1 MNAGPVRQS
10 RRSGGAPRLGQ
21 RGSLQRLASAQG
33 GGLFVALVIMSLYFS
48 TATDSFF
55 TRSNILVVLEQV
67 SVLGMVAVPGAM
79 LLVSGNLDLSVGSVA
94 GLSAAVFGEFDKIF
108 GWPMWLSVI
117 GALAVGAAWGAGNG
131 FLISYLGF
139 SPVIVTLGGFAGA
152 AGLAQTI
159 TSDNTRSGFGSA
171 FDFLGDG
178 TLAGI
183 PVPVIIF
190 FAVFLVGVYVWYETA
205 TGRHLIA
212 IGANKDA
219 ATALGVASK
228 RLPFV
233 IYVLSG
239 TAAAL
244 GGLIITAQL
253 DGASVQ
259 IGVGLELQVLTA
271 ILLGGVAF
279 NGGRGSLWGT
289 LAGIL
294 FIGVLDDG
302 LILINVGPYV
312 ADLAVGGA
320 LVVAAA
326 LDVLYQRL
334 ERIPVPESA
343 EAEALE
349 TDRPAGPVPGGAG
362 ADGAGVAAGAG
373 ADGAGA
379 GGTATPVAAADPGG
393 VAGEGQGG
401 SGGVDSAAGPVGP
414 ALRATGAGGPSVP
427 PVGGPPGGGP
437 PEGGRTDRAGRNG
450 QPVPALEVSD
460 ITKRFGPVV
469 ALRGVS
475 LSLDG
480 GEVLGLV
487 GDNGAGKSTLISI
500 ISGVARPDS
509 GEIRVD
515 GKPWAET
522 GARTVREAGIETV
535 FQNLALVPTLSIA
548 ENMYLGRELYGP
560 GQLASAA
567 RRIDKR
573 RMRREV
579 EAAFSRLGLR
589 MPPVTAKAGA
599 LSGGQR
605 QAVAVARA
613 VLWGS
618 RVVIMDEP
626 AAALGVQQTEAV
638 LALIDRLKAEGVATL
653 LVSHNMEHVLR
664 VADRVAV
671 FRLGRKIAD
680 IDRRQRAVT
689 GMELVGLITG
699 ATSAS
704 S

>member
-1 MNAGPVRQS
+1 MNARPLGHS
-10 RRSGGAPRLGQ
+10 WLGGGGPRL
-21 RGSLQRLASAQG
+21 RNSRSSLQRLASAQG
-33 GGLFVALVIMSLYFS
+33 GGLFVALVLLSLYFS
-48 TATDSFF
+48 VATGSFF
-55 TRSNILVVLEQV
+55 TRSNILVVLEQI
-67 SVLGMVAVPGAM
+67 SVLGIVAVPGAM
-79 LLVSGNLDLSVGSVA
+79 LLVSGNLDLSVGSVG
-94 GLSAAVFGEFDKIF
+94 GLAAACFGEFDKIF
-108 GWPMWLSVI
+108 GWPVWLAAL
-117 GALAVGAAWGAGNG
+117 GALAVGAAWGTMNG
-131 FLISYLGF
+131 ILISYLGF

-159 TSDNTRSGFGSA
+159 TSDSTRSGFGSA

-178 TLAGI
+178 TLVGI
-183 PVPVIIF
+183 PVIVLIF
-190 FAVFLVGVYVWYETA
+190 FAVFLIGVFVWYETS

-212 IGANKDA
+212 IGANKGA

-228 RLPFV
+228 RLPCV
-233 IYVLSG
+233 IYILSG

-244 GGLIITAQL
+244 GGLIVTAQL

-289 LAGIL
+289 LAGICSSASSTTASSSSTS
-294 FIGVLDDG
+294 GRTSRTSRSVLRWWSPPPSTCCTSG
-302 LILINVGPYV
+302 WSGCRCRRPLRPRRWRPTSPPRPPRARPPAWSRIAP
-312 ADLAVGGA
+312 
-320 LVVAAA
+320 AAA
-326 LDVLYQRL
+326 GPGVNGS
-334 ERIPVPESA
+334 SA
-343 EAEALE
+343 EAGRG
-349 TDRPAGPVPGGAG
+349 RPAP
-362 ADGAGVAAGAG
+362 AAGNG
-373 ADGAGA
+373 R
-379 GGTATPVAAADPGG
+379 
-393 VAGEGQGG
+393 
-401 SGGVDSAAGPVGP
+401 P
-414 ALRATGAGGPSVP
+414 A
-427 PVGGPPGGGP
+427 
-437 PEGGRTDRAGRNG
+437 
-450 QPVPALEVSD
+450 PALEVSD

-475 LSLDG
+475 LALDR

-500 ISGVARPDS
+500 ISGVTRPDS
-509 GEIRVD
+509 GEIRLD
-515 GKPWAET
+515 GKPWAE
-522 GARTVREAGIETV
+522 GGVRTIREAGIETV

-548 ENMYLGRELYGP
+548 ENMYLGRELHGP
-560 GQLASAA
+560 GRLASAV

-579 EAAFSRLGLR
+579 EGAFTRLGLR

-638 LALIDRLKAEGVATL
+638 LSLIGRLKAEGVATL

-680 IDRRQRAVT
+680 LDQREQPVT
-689 GMELVGLITG
+689 GMHLVGLITG
-699 ATSAS
+699 ATSGS

>member
-1 MNAGPVRQS
+1 MNGRPLGHS
-10 RRSGGAPRLGQ
+10 WLGGGAPRL
-21 RGSLQRLASAQG
+21 RNSRNSLQRLASAQG
-33 GGLFVALVIMSLYFS
+33 GGLFVALVLLSLYFS
-48 TATDSFF
+48 VATGSFF
-55 TRSNILVVLEQV
+55 TRSNILVVLEQI
-67 SVLGMVAVPGAM
+67 SVLGIVAVPGAM
-79 LLVSGNLDLSVGSVA
+79 LLVSGNLDLSVGSVG
-94 GLSAAVFGEFDKIF
+94 GLAAACFGEFDKIF
-108 GWPMWLSVI
+108 GWPVWLAAL
-117 GALAVGAAWGAGNG
+117 GALAVGAAWGTMNG
-131 FLISYLGF
+131 ILISYLGF

-159 TSDNTRSGFGSA
+159 TSDSTRSGFGSA

-178 TLAGI
+178 TLVGI
-183 PVPVIIF
+183 PVIVLIF
-190 FAVFLVGVYVWYETA
+190 FAVFLIGVYVWYETS

-212 IGANKDA
+212 IGANKGA

-228 RLPFV
+228 RLPCV
-233 IYVLSG
+233 IYILSG

-244 GGLIITAQL
+244 GGLIVTAQL

-312 ADLAVGGA
+312 ADLAVGAA

-334 ERIPVPESA
+334 ERVPVAETA

-349 TDRPAGPVPGGAG
+349 TDKTAAPAEGPPAGPVP
-362 ADGAGVAAGAG
+362 DGLA
-373 ADGAGA
+373 
-379 GGTATPVAAADPGG
+379 
-393 VAGEGQGG
+393 
-401 SGGVDSAAGPVGP
+401 AAGPGVNGSSAEAGLDGP
-414 ALRATGAGGPSVP
+414 VPAAGHGRRA
-427 PVGGPPGGGP
+427 
-437 PEGGRTDRAGRNG
+437 
-450 QPVPALEVSD
+450 PALEVSD
-460 ITKRFGPVV
+460 ITKRYGPVV

-475 LSLDG
+475 LALDR

-500 ISGVARPDS
+500 ISGVTRPDS
-509 GEIRVD
+509 GEIRLD
-515 GKPWAET
+515 GKPWSE
-522 GARTVREAGIETV
+522 GGVRTIREAGIETV

-548 ENMYLGRELYGP
+548 ENMFLGRELHGP
-560 GQLASAA
+560 GRLAAAA

-579 EAAFSRLGLR
+579 EGAFTRLGLR
-589 MPPVTAKAGA
+589 MPPVTSKAGA

-638 LALIDRLKAEGVATL
+638 LALIGRLKAEGVATL

-680 IDRRQRAVT
+680 LDQREQPVT
-689 GMELVGLITG
+689 GMHLVGLITG
-699 ATSAS
+699 ATSAGS
-704 S
+704 

>member
-1 MNAGPVRQS
+1 MNARPQGQS
-10 RRSGGAPRLGQ
+10 WLGGGVPRL
-21 RGSLQRLASAQG
+21 RNSRSSLHRLASAQG
-33 GGLFVALVIMSLYFS
+33 GGLFVALVLLSLYFS
-48 TATDSFF
+48 VSTGSFF
-55 TRSNILVVLEQV
+55 TRSNILVVLEQI
-67 SVLGMVAVPGAM
+67 SVLGIVAVPGAM

-94 GLSAAVFGEFDKIF
+94 GLSAATFGEFDKIF
-108 GWPMWLSVI
+108 GWPVWLAAL
-117 GALAVGAAWGAGNG
+117 GALAVGAAWGTMNG
-131 FLISYLGF
+131 ILISYLGF

-159 TSDNTRSGFGSA
+159 TSDSTRSAFGTG
-171 FDFLGDG
+171 FDFLGNG

-183 PVPVIIF
+183 PVMVLIF
-190 FAVFLVGVYVWYETA
+190 FAVFLIGVFVWYETS

-212 IGANKDA
+212 IGANKGA
-219 ATALGVASK
+219 ATALGVASR
-228 RLPFV
+228 RLPCV
-233 IYVLSG
+233 IYILSG

-312 ADLAVGGA
+312 ADLAVGAA

-334 ERIPVPESA
+334 ERVPVPETA

-349 TDRPAGPVPGGAG
+349 TDKPDA
-362 ADGAGVAAGAG
+362 
-373 ADGAGA
+373 
-379 GGTATPVAAADPGG
+379 
-393 VAGEGQGG
+393 
-401 SGGVDSAAGPVGP
+401 SAAGPVAGPILKEPAAAGP
-414 ALRATGAGGPSVP
+414 AADGSSAGGPAVDGSP
-427 PVGGPPGGGP
+427 AGAGPHPAAGN
-437 PEGGRTDRAGRNG
+437 GRPA
-450 QPVPALEVSD
+450 PALEVSD

-475 LSLDG
+475 LALDR

-509 GEIRVD
+509 GEIRLD
-515 GKPWAET
+515 GKPWAE
-522 GARTVREAGIETV
+522 GGVRTIREAGVETV

-548 ENMYLGRELYGP
+548 ENMYLGRELHGP
-560 GQLASAA
+560 GRLASAVH
-567 RRIDKR
+567 RIDKR

-579 EAAFSRLGLR
+579 EGAFARLGLR
-589 MPPVTAKAGA
+589 MPPVTSKAGA

-638 LALIDRLKAEGVATL
+638 LALIGRLKAEGVATL

-680 IDRRQRAVT
+680 LDQRAQPVT
-689 GMELVGLITG
+689 GMHLVGLITG

-704 S
+704 A

>member
-1 MNAGPVRQS
+1 MNARPQGHS
-10 RRSGGAPRLGQ
+10 WLGGGAPRL
-21 RGSLQRLASAQG
+21 RNSRNSLQRLASAQG
-33 GGLFVALVIMSLYFS
+33 GGLFVALVLLSLYFS
-48 TATDSFF
+48 VATGSFF
-55 TRSNILVVLEQV
+55 TRSNILVVLEQI
-67 SVLGMVAVPGAM
+67 SVLGIVAVPGAM
-79 LLVSGNLDLSVGSVA
+79 LLVSGNLDLSVGSVG
-94 GLSAAVFGEFDKIF
+94 GLAAACFGEFDKIF
-108 GWPMWLSVI
+108 GWPVWLAAL
-117 GALAVGAAWGAGNG
+117 GALAVGAAWGTMNG
-131 FLISYLGF
+131 VLISYLGF

-159 TSDNTRSGFGSA
+159 TSDSTRSGFGSA
-171 FDFLGDG
+171 FDFLGNG
-178 TLAGI
+178 TLVGI
-183 PVPVIIF
+183 PVIVLIF
-190 FAVFLVGVYVWYETA
+190 FAVFLIGAFVWYETS

-228 RLPFV
+228 RLPCV
-233 IYVLSG
+233 IYILSG

-244 GGLIITAQL
+244 GGLIVTAQL

-312 ADLAVGGA
+312 ADLAVGAA

-334 ERIPVPESA
+334 ERVPVPETA

-349 TDRPAGPVPGGAG
+349 TDRPDA
-362 ADGAGVAAGAG
+362 
-373 ADGAGA
+373 
-379 GGTATPVAAADPGG
+379 
-393 VAGEGQGG
+393 
-401 SGGVDSAAGPVGP
+401 SAAGPQPGRPVPRGP
-414 ALRATGAGGPSVP
+414 AAAGPGADGSSAGSRANGSSAGPGQDGQAGGAGSGHP
-427 PVGGPPGGGP
+427 
-437 PEGGRTDRAGRNG
+437 A
-450 QPVPALEVSD
+450 PALEVSD

-475 LSLDG
+475 LSLHR

-509 GEIRVD
+509 GEIRLD
-515 GKPWAET
+515 GKPWAEG
-522 GARTVREAGIETV
+522 GARTIREAGIETV

-548 ENMYLGRELYGP
+548 ENMYLGRELHGP
-560 GQLASAA
+560 GRLASAV

-579 EAAFSRLGLR
+579 EGAFTRLGLR
-589 MPPVTAKAGA
+589 MPPVTSKAGA

-638 LALIDRLKAEGVATL
+638 LALIGRLKGEGVATL

-680 IDRRQRAVT
+680 LDQREQPVT
-689 GMELVGLITG
+689 GMHLVGLITG

-704 S
+704 A

>member
-1 MNAGPVRQS
+1 MNARPQGQS
-10 RRSGGAPRLGQ
+10 WLGGGAPRL
-21 RGSLQRLASAQG
+21 RNSRNSLQRLASAQG
-33 GGLFVALVIMSLYFS
+33 GGLFVALVLLSLYFS
-48 TATDSFF
+48 LATGSFF
-55 TRSNILVVLEQV
+55 TRSNILVVLEQI
-67 SVLGMVAVPGAM
+67 SVLGIVAVPGAM
-79 LLVSGNLDLSVGSVA
+79 LLVSGNLDLSVGSVG
-94 GLSAAVFGEFDKIF
+94 GLAAACFGEFDKIF
-108 GWPMWLSVI
+108 GWPVWLAAL
-117 GALAVGAAWGAGNG
+117 GALAVGAAWGTMNG
-131 FLISYLGF
+131 ILISYLGF

-159 TSDNTRSGFGSA
+159 TSDSTRSGFGSA
-171 FDFLGDG
+171 FDYLGDG
-178 TLAGI
+178 TLIG
-183 PVPVIIF
+183 VPVIVLIF
-190 FAVFLVGVYVWYETA
+190 FAVFLIGVFVWYETS

-212 IGANKDA
+212 IGANKGA

-228 RLPFV
+228 RLPCV
-233 IYVLSG
+233 IYILSG

-244 GGLIITAQL
+244 GGLIVTAQL

-312 ADLAVGGA
+312 ADLAVGAA

-334 ERIPVPESA
+334 ERVPVPETA

-349 TDRPAGPVPGGAG
+349 TDKPAAAAAGPAGPVPDELAAAG
-362 ADGAGVAAGAG
+362 PGVNGSSAGAG
-373 ADGAGA
+373 PDGQA
-379 GGTATPVAAADPGG
+379 P
-393 VAGEGQGG
+393 
-401 SGGVDSAAGPVGP
+401 AAGHGRP
-414 ALRATGAGGPSVP
+414 A
-427 PVGGPPGGGP
+427 
-437 PEGGRTDRAGRNG
+437 
-450 QPVPALEVSD
+450 PALEVSD

-475 LSLDG
+475 LSLDR

-500 ISGVARPDS
+500 ISGVAKPDS
-509 GEIRVD
+509 GEIRLD
-515 GKPWAET
+515 GKPWAE
-522 GARTVREAGIETV
+522 GGVRTIREAGIETV

-548 ENMYLGRELYGP
+548 ENMYLGRELHGP
-560 GQLASAA
+560 GRLASAV

-579 EAAFSRLGLR
+579 EGAFTRLGLR
-589 MPPVTAKAGA
+589 MPPVTSKAGA

-638 LALIDRLKAEGVATL
+638 LALIGRLKGEGVATL

-680 IDRRQRAVT
+680 LDQREQPVT
-689 GMELVGLITG
+689 GMQLVGLITG

>member
-1 MNAGPVRQS
+1 MSADLIRQS
-10 RRSGGAPRLGQ
+10 WRGGAPRLKDP
-21 RGSLQRLASAQG
+21 RRSLHRLASAQG
-33 GGLFVALVIMSLYFS
+33 GGLFVALVLLSLYFS
-48 TATDSFF
+48 ISTGSFF

-94 GLSAAVFGEFDKIF
+94 GLSAAVFGEFDKVF
-108 GWPMWLSVI
+108 GWPMWLAAL
-117 GALAVGAAWGAGNG
+117 GALAVGAAWGAMNG
-131 FLISYLGF
+131 VLISYLGF

-159 TSDNTRSGFGSA
+159 TSDVTRSGFGA
-171 FDFLGDG
+171 TFDFLGDG

-183 PVPVIIF
+183 PVQVIIF
-190 FAVFLVGVYVWYETA
+190 FAVFLFGAYIWYETRA
-205 TGRHLIA
+205 GRHLIA

-219 ATALGVASK
+219 ARALGVASR
-228 RLPFV
+228 RLPCV
-233 IYVLSG
+233 IYILSG

-244 GGLIITAQL
+244 GGLIVTAQL

-320 LVVAAA
+320 LVIAAA

-334 ERIPVPESA
+334 EKMPVPETT

-349 TDRPAGPVPGGAG
+349 KDRPSEGAP
-362 ADGAGVAAGAG
+362 A
-373 ADGAGA
+373 
-379 GGTATPVAAADPGG
+379 AAADGPAASNGA
-393 VAGEGQGG
+393 AGERG
-401 SGGVDSAAGPVGP
+401 AAGWP
-414 ALRATGAGGPSVP
+414 AVPAGQAHSH
-427 PVGGPPGGGP
+427 PGK
-437 PEGGRTDRAGRNG
+437 
-450 QPVPALEVSD
+450 QPPALEVRD

-475 LSLDG
+475 LSLG
-480 GEVLGLV
+480 PGEVLGLV

-509 GEIRVD
+509 GEIRLD
-515 GKPWAET
+515 GTPRTEG
-522 GARTVREAGIETV
+522 GARTTREAGIETV
-535 FQNLALVPTLSIA
+535 FQNLALVPTLSLV
-548 ENMYLGRELYGP
+548 ENMYLSRELYGP
-560 GQLASAA
+560 GRLAAAA

-579 EAAFSRLGLR
+579 EGAFTRLGLK
-589 MPPVTAKAGA
+589 MPPVTTKAGA

-638 LALIDRLKAEGVATL
+638 LSLIGRLKAEGVATL

-680 IDRRQRAVT
+680 LDHREQPVT

-704 S
+704 A

>member
-1 MNAGPVRQS
+1 MNAGPVRHS
-10 RRSGGAPRLGQ
+10 WRSGGVPRLGQ
-21 RGSLQRLASAQG
+21 QRSSLQRLASAQG

-48 TATDSFF
+48 VATDSFF

-108 GWPMWLSVI
+108 GWPVWLAVI

-334 ERIPVPESA
+334 ERVPVPESA

-349 TDRPAGPVPGGAG
+349 TDRPAGPAPGAAGRRALPGGCCRG
-362 ADGAGVAAGAG
+362 GWRRGGRRR
-373 ADGAGA
+373 A
-379 GGTATPVAAADPGG
+379 GGTATPAAAAADPDGAAG
-393 VAGEGQGG
+393 VGQGG
-401 SGGVDSAAGPVGP
+401 SGGVDDVAGPVGP
-414 ALRATGAGGPSVP
+414 ALRATGAGGP
-427 PVGGPPGGGP
+427 PVPPGGG
-437 PEGGRTDRAGRNG
+437 RADRAGRNG

>member
-1 MNAGPVRQS
+1 M
-10 RRSGGAPRLGQ
+10 
-21 RGSLQRLASAQG
+21 
-33 GGLFVALVIMSLYFS
+33 
-48 TATDSFF
+48 
-55 TRSNILVVLEQV
+55 VL
-67 SVLGMVAVPGAM
+67 
-79 LLVSGNLDLSVGSVA
+79 
-94 GLSAAVFGEFDKIF
+94 
-108 GWPMWLSVI
+108 
-117 GALAVGAAWGAGNG
+117 
-131 FLISYLGF
+131 
-139 SPVIVTLGGFAGA
+139 
-152 AGLAQTI
+152 
-159 TSDNTRSGFGSA
+159 
-171 FDFLGDG
+171 
-178 TLAGI
+178 
-183 PVPVIIF
+183 IF
-190 FAVFLVGVYVWYETA
+190 FAVFLIGVFVWYETS

-212 IGANKDA
+212 IGANKSA
-219 ATALGVASK
+219 ATALGVASR
-228 RLPFV
+228 RLPCV
-233 IYVLSG
+233 IYILSG

-244 GGLIITAQL
+244 GGLIVTAQL

-312 ADLAVGGA
+312 ADLAVGAA

-334 ERIPVPESA
+334 ERVPVPESA

-349 TDRPAGPVPGGAG
+349 TDKPAA
-362 ADGAGVAAGAG
+362 
-373 ADGAGA
+373 
-379 GGTATPVAAADPGG
+379 
-393 VAGEGQGG
+393 
-401 SGGVDSAAGPVGP
+401 SAAGPPACPVPDEPAAAGP
-414 ALRATGAGGPSVP
+414 AAD
-427 PVGGPPGGGP
+427 GPPAGEAANGSP
-437 PEGGRTDRAGRNG
+437 ARAGSPRADG
-450 QPVPALEVSD
+450 RPAPALEVSD

-475 LSLDG
+475 LALDR

-509 GEIRVD
+509 GEIRLD
-515 GKPWAET
+515 GKPWAE
-522 GARTVREAGIETV
+522 GGVRTIREAGVETV

-548 ENMYLGRELYGP
+548 ENMYLGRELHGP
-560 GQLASAA
+560 GRLASAV

-579 EAAFSRLGLR
+579 ETAFSRLGLR
-589 MPPVTAKAGA
+589 MPPVASKAGA

-638 LALIDRLKAEGVATL
+638 LALIGRLKAEGVATL

-680 IDRRQRAVT
+680 LDQREQPVT
-689 GMELVGLITG
+689 GMHLVGLITG

-704 S
+704 T

>member
-1 MNAGPVRQS
+1 MNG
-10 RRSGGAPRLGQ
+10 
-21 RGSLQRLASAQG
+21 
-33 GGLFVALVIMSLYFS
+33 I
-48 TATDSFF
+48 
-55 TRSNILVVLEQV
+55 
-67 SVLGMVAVPGAM
+67 
-79 LLVSGNLDLSVGSVA
+79 
-94 GLSAAVFGEFDKIF
+94 
-108 GWPMWLSVI
+108 
-117 GALAVGAAWGAGNG
+117 
-131 FLISYLGF
+131 LISYLGF

-159 TSDNTRSGFGSA
+159 TSDSTRSGFGTS
-171 FDFLGDG
+171 FDFLGNG

-183 PVPVIIF
+183 PVMVVIF
-190 FAVFLVGVYVWYETA
+190 FAVFLIGAFVWYETS

-219 ATALGVASK
+219 ARALGVASR
-228 RLPFV
+228 RLPCV
-233 IYVLSG
+233 IYILSG

-244 GGLIITAQL
+244 GGLIVTAQL

-334 ERIPVPESA
+334 ERVPVRETA

-349 TDRPAGPVPGGAG
+349 TDRPGASAPAAAEPGGPAPG
-362 ADGAGVAAGAG
+362 QTV
-373 ADGAGA
+373 
-379 GGTATPVAAADPGG
+379 PEAAA
-393 VAGEGQGG
+393 
-401 SGGVDSAAGPVGP
+401 
-414 ALRATGAGGPSVP
+414 AGGPGLDGKA
-427 PVGGPPGGGP
+427 GGAPGH
-437 PEGGRTDRAGRNG
+437 
-450 QPVPALEVSD
+450 PVPALEVSD

-475 LSLDG
+475 LSLDR

-509 GEIRVD
+509 GEIRLD
-515 GKPWAET
+515 GKPWAEA
-522 GARTVREAGIETV
+522 GARTIREAGIETV

-548 ENMYLGRELYGP
+548 ENMYLGRELRGP
-560 GQLASAA
+560 GRLASAVH
-567 RRIDKR
+567 RIDKR

-589 MPPVTAKAGA
+589 MPPVTSKAGA

-638 LALIDRLKAEGVATL
+638 LALIGRLKAEGVATL

-680 IDRRQRAVT
+680 LDQRAQPVT
-689 GMELVGLITG
+689 GMHLVGLITG
-699 ATSAS
+699 ATSADA
-704 S
+704 

>member
-1 MNAGPVRQS
+1 MNARPQGQS
-10 RRSGGAPRLGQ
+10 WLGGGAPRL
-21 RGSLQRLASAQG
+21 RNSRNSLQRLASAQG
-33 GGLFVALVIMSLYFS
+33 GGLFVALVLLSLYFS
-48 TATDSFF
+48 LATGSFF
-55 TRSNILVVLEQV
+55 TRSNILVVLEQI
-67 SVLGMVAVPGAM
+67 SVLGIVAVPGAM
-79 LLVSGNLDLSVGSVA
+79 LLVSGNLDLSVGSVG
-94 GLSAAVFGEFDKIF
+94 GLAAACFGEFDKIF
-108 GWPMWLSVI
+108 GWPVWLAAL
-117 GALAVGAAWGAGNG
+117 GALAVGAAWGTMNG
-131 FLISYLGF
+131 ILISYLGF

-159 TSDNTRSGFGSA
+159 TSDSTRSGFGSA

-178 TLAGI
+178 TLVG
-183 PVPVIIF
+183 VPVIVLIF
-190 FAVFLVGVYVWYETA
+190 FAVFLIGVFVWYETS

-212 IGANKDA
+212 IGANKGA

-228 RLPFV
+228 RLPCV
-233 IYVLSG
+233 IYILSG

-244 GGLIITAQL
+244 GGLIVTAQL

-312 ADLAVGGA
+312 ADLAVGAA

-334 ERIPVPESA
+334 ERVPVPETA

-349 TDRPAGPVPGGAG
+349 SDKPAAAAAGPAGPVPDGPAAAG
-362 ADGAGVAAGAG
+362 PRVNGSSAGAG
-373 ADGAGA
+373 PDGQA
-379 GGTATPVAAADPGG
+379 P
-393 VAGEGQGG
+393 
-401 SGGVDSAAGPVGP
+401 AAGHGRP
-414 ALRATGAGGPSVP
+414 A
-427 PVGGPPGGGP
+427 
-437 PEGGRTDRAGRNG
+437 
-450 QPVPALEVSD
+450 PALEVSD

-475 LSLDG
+475 LALDR

-500 ISGVARPDS
+500 ISGVAKPDS
-509 GEIRVD
+509 GEIRLD
-515 GKPWAET
+515 GRPWAE
-522 GARTVREAGIETV
+522 GGVRTIREAGIETV

-548 ENMYLGRELYGP
+548 ENMYLGRELHGP
-560 GQLASAA
+560 GRLASAV

-579 EAAFSRLGLR
+579 EGAFTRLGLR
-589 MPPVTAKAGA
+589 MPPVTSKAGA

-638 LALIDRLKAEGVATL
+638 LALIGRLKAEGVATL

-680 IDRRQRAVT
+680 LDQREQPVT
-689 GMELVGLITG
+689 GMQLVGLITG

>member
-1 MNAGPVRQS
+1 MNAGPVRQPW
-10 RRSGGAPRLGQ
+10 RGGGVPRLKQ
-21 RGSLQRLASAQG
+21 TRGSLQRLGSAQG
-33 GGLFVALVIMSLYFS
+33 GGLFVALVLLSLYFS
-48 TATDSFF
+48 ESTGSFF

-94 GLSAAVFGEFDKIF
+94 GLSAAMFGEFDKIF
-108 GWPMWLSVI
+108 HWPTLLAAI
-117 GALAVGAAWGAGNG
+117 GALAVGALWGTMNG
-131 FLISYLGF
+131 ALISYLGF

-159 TSDNTRSGFGSA
+159 TSDVTRSGFGA
-171 FDFLGDG
+171 TFDGLGGG

-190 FAVFLVGVYVWYETA
+190 FAVFLAGTYVWYETR

-219 ATALGVASK
+219 ARALGVASR

-244 GGLIITAQL
+244 GGLILTAQL

-312 ADLAVGGA
+312 ADLAVGAA

-334 ERIPVPESA
+334 QKVPVAETA

-349 TDRPAGPVPGGAG
+349 TDSPGAAAPGDPA
-362 ADGAGVAAGAG
+362 ADGRSALR
-373 ADGAGA
+373 
-379 GGTATPVAAADPGG
+379 PSPEPGEPRG
-393 VAGEGQGG
+393 DAGQG
-401 SGGVDSAAGPVGP
+401 
-414 ALRATGAGGPSVP
+414 T
-427 PVGGPPGGGP
+427 
-437 PEGGRTDRAGRNG
+437 
-450 QPVPALEVSD
+450 PALEALD

-475 LSLDG
+475 LSLG
-480 GEVLGLV
+480 QGEVLGLV

-509 GEIRVD
+509 GQIRLN
-515 GKPWAET
+515 GKPWAES
-522 GARTVREAGIETV
+522 GARTIREAGIETV
-535 FQNLALVPTLSIA
+535 FQNLALVPTLSIV

-560 GQLASAA
+560 GKLAAAA

-579 EAAFSRLGLR
+579 EAAFARLGLR
-589 MPPVTAKAGA
+589 MPPVTSKAGA

-638 LALIDRLKAEGVATL
+638 LALIEGLKAEGVATL

-680 IDRRQRAVT
+680 LDHRQRQVT

-704 S
+704 A

>member
-1 MNAGPVRQS
+1 
-10 RRSGGAPRLGQ
+10 
-21 RGSLQRLASAQG
+21 
-33 GGLFVALVIMSLYFS
+33 
-48 TATDSFF
+48 
-55 TRSNILVVLEQV
+55 
-67 SVLGMVAVPGAM
+67 
-79 LLVSGNLDLSVGSVA
+79 
-94 GLSAAVFGEFDKIF
+94 
-108 GWPMWLSVI
+108 
-117 GALAVGAAWGAGNG
+117 
-131 FLISYLGF
+131 
-139 SPVIVTLGGFAGA
+139 
-152 AGLAQTI
+152 
-159 TSDNTRSGFGSA
+159 
-171 FDFLGDG
+171 
-178 TLAGI
+178 
-183 PVPVIIF
+183 
-190 FAVFLVGVYVWYETA
+190 
-205 TGRHLIA
+205 
-212 IGANKDA
+212 
-219 ATALGVASK
+219 
-228 RLPFV
+228 
-233 IYVLSG
+233 
-239 TAAAL
+239 
-244 GGLIITAQL
+244 
-253 DGASVQ
+253 
-259 IGVGLELQVLTA
+259 VGLELQVLTA

-334 ERIPVPESA
+334 ERVPVPESA

-349 TDRPAGPVPGGAG
+349 TDRPAGPVPGSAG
-362 ADGAGVAAGAG
+362 ADRAAGAGGRGADGAG

-379 GGTATPVAAADPGG
+379 GGTATPAAAADPDGAAG
-393 VAGEGQGG
+393 VGQGG
-401 SGGVDSAAGPVGP
+401 PGGVDDVAGPVGP
-414 ALRATGAGGPSVP
+414 ALRATGAGGP
-427 PVGGPPGGGP
+427 PVPPGGG
-437 PEGGRTDRAGRNG
+437 RADRAGHNG

-680 IDRRQRAVT
+680 IDRRQRPVT

>member
-1 MNAGPVRQS
+1 MNARPQGHS
-10 RRSGGAPRLGQ
+10 WLGGGAPRLTNS
-21 RGSLQRLASAQG
+21 RNSLQRLASAQG
-33 GGLFVALVIMSLYFS
+33 GGLFVALVLLSLYFS
-48 TATDSFF
+48 VATGSFF
-55 TRSNILVVLEQV
+55 TRSNILVVLEQI
-67 SVLGMVAVPGAM
+67 SVLGIVAVPGAM
-79 LLVSGNLDLSVGSVA
+79 LLVSGNLDLSVGSVG
-94 GLSAAVFGEFDKIF
+94 GLAAACFGEFDKIF
-108 GWPMWLSVI
+108 GWPVWLAAL
-117 GALAVGAAWGAGNG
+117 GALAVGAAWGTMNG
-131 FLISYLGF
+131 VLISYLGF

-159 TSDNTRSGFGSA
+159 TSDSTRSGFGSA

-178 TLAGI
+178 TLVGI
-183 PVPVIIF
+183 PVIVLIF
-190 FAVFLVGVYVWYETA
+190 FAVFLIGAFVWYETS

-212 IGANKDA
+212 IGANKAA

-228 RLPFV
+228 RLPCV
-233 IYVLSG
+233 IYILSG

-244 GGLIITAQL
+244 GGLIVTAQL

-312 ADLAVGGA
+312 ADLAVGAA

-334 ERIPVPESA
+334 ERVPVPETA

-349 TDRPAGPVPGGAG
+349 TDKTAAGPPGGPVPDGLAAAGPAAAGPAAAG
-362 ADGAGVAAGAG
+362 AAAAGAG
-373 ADGAGA
+373 GDGSSAGA
-379 GGTATPVAAADPGG
+379 GLGRPAR
-393 VAGEGQGG
+393 
-401 SGGVDSAAGPVGP
+401 AAGNGRP
-414 ALRATGAGGPSVP
+414 A
-427 PVGGPPGGGP
+427 
-437 PEGGRTDRAGRNG
+437 
-450 QPVPALEVSD
+450 PALEVSD
-460 ITKRFGPVV
+460 ITKRYGPVV

-475 LSLDG
+475 LALDR

-509 GEIRVD
+509 GEIRLD
-515 GKPWAET
+515 GKPWSE
-522 GARTVREAGIETV
+522 GGVRTIREAGIETV

-548 ENMYLGRELYGP
+548 ENMYLGRELHGP
-560 GQLASAA
+560 GRLAAA
-567 RRIDKR
+567 VRRIDKR

-579 EAAFSRLGLR
+579 EGAFARLGLR

-638 LALIDRLKAEGVATL
+638 LALIGRLKAEGVATL

-680 IDRRQRAVT
+680 LDQREQPVT
-689 GMELVGLITG
+689 GMHLVGLITG
-699 ATSAS
+699 ATSAGS
-704 S
+704 

>member
-1 MNAGPVRQS
+1 MNARPLGQS
-10 RRSGGAPRLGQ
+10 WLGGGGPRL
-21 RGSLQRLASAQG
+21 RNSRNSLQRLASAQG
-33 GGLFVALVIMSLYFS
+33 GGLFVALVLLSLYFS
-48 TATDSFF
+48 VSTGSFF
-55 TRSNILVVLEQV
+55 TRSNILVVLEQI
-67 SVLGMVAVPGAM
+67 SVLGIVAVPGAM
-79 LLVSGNLDLSVGSVA
+79 LLVSGNLDLSVGSVG
-94 GLSAAVFGEFDKIF
+94 GLAAACFGEFDKIF
-108 GWPMWLSVI
+108 GWPVWLAAL
-117 GALAVGAAWGAGNG
+117 GALAVGAAWGTMNG

-159 TSDNTRSGFGSA
+159 TSDSTRSGFGSA

-178 TLAGI
+178 TLVG
-183 PVPVIIF
+183 VPVIVLIF
-190 FAVFLVGVYVWYETA
+190 FAVFLIGVYVWYETS

-212 IGANKDA
+212 IGANKAA

-228 RLPFV
+228 RLPCV
-233 IYVLSG
+233 IYILSG

-244 GGLIITAQL
+244 GGLIVTAQL

-312 ADLAVGGA
+312 ADLAVGAA

-334 ERIPVPESA
+334 ERVPVPETA

-349 TDRPAGPVPGGAG
+349 TDKTAAPAAGPPAGPVP
-362 ADGAGVAAGAG
+362 DGLAAAGPGGDGSSAG
-373 ADGAGA
+373 PGLDGSSAGRD
-379 GGTATPVAAADPGG
+379 GPVAAAGNG
-393 VAGEGQGG
+393 R
-401 SGGVDSAAGPVGP
+401 P
-414 ALRATGAGGPSVP
+414 A
-427 PVGGPPGGGP
+427 
-437 PEGGRTDRAGRNG
+437 
-450 QPVPALEVSD
+450 PALEVSD
-460 ITKRFGPVV
+460 ITKRYGPVV

-475 LSLDG
+475 LALDR

-509 GEIRVD
+509 GEIRLD
-515 GKPWAET
+515 GKPWAQ
-522 GARTVREAGIETV
+522 GGVRTIREAGIETV

-548 ENMYLGRELYGP
+548 ENMYLGRELHGP
-560 GQLASAA
+560 GRLASAV

-579 EAAFSRLGLR
+579 EGAFSRLGLR

-638 LALIDRLKAEGVATL
+638 LALIGRLKAEGVATL

-680 IDRRQRAVT
+680 LDQREQPVT
-689 GMELVGLITG
+689 GMHLVGLITG

>member
-1 MNAGPVRQS
+1 MNARPQGHS
-10 RRSGGAPRLGQ
+10 WLDGGAPRL
-21 RGSLQRLASAQG
+21 RNSRNSLQRLASAQG
-33 GGLFVALVIMSLYFS
+33 GGLFVALVLLSLYFS
-48 TATDSFF
+48 VATGSFF
-55 TRSNILVVLEQV
+55 TRSNILVVLEQI
-67 SVLGMVAVPGAM
+67 SVLGIVAVPGAM
-79 LLVSGNLDLSVGSVA
+79 LLVSGNLDLSVGSVG
-94 GLSAAVFGEFDKIF
+94 GLAAACFGEFDKIF
-108 GWPMWLSVI
+108 GWPVWLAAL
-117 GALAVGAAWGAGNG
+117 GALAVGAAWGTMNG
-131 FLISYLGF
+131 VLISYLGF

-159 TSDNTRSGFGSA
+159 TSDSTRSGFGSA
-171 FDFLGDG
+171 FDYLGDG
-178 TLAGI
+178 TLIGI
-183 PVPVIIF
+183 PVIVLIF
-190 FAVFLVGVYVWYETA
+190 FAVFLIGAFVWYETS

-212 IGANKDA
+212 IGANKSA

-228 RLPFV
+228 RLPCV
-233 IYVLSG
+233 IYILSG

-244 GGLIITAQL
+244 GGLIVTAQL

-312 ADLAVGGA
+312 ADLAVGAA

-334 ERIPVPESA
+334 ERVPVAETA

-349 TDRPAGPVPGGAG
+349 TDKTAAPAAGPPAGPVPDGLAAAG
-362 ADGAGVAAGAG
+362 PGVNGSSAGAG
-373 ADGAGA
+373 LD
-379 GGTATPVAAADPGG
+379 
-393 VAGEGQGG
+393 
-401 SGGVDSAAGPVGP
+401 GPVPP
-414 ALRATGAGGPSVP
+414 AGH
-427 PVGGPPGGGP
+427 
-437 PEGGRTDRAGRNG
+437 GRQA
-450 QPVPALEVSD
+450 PALEVSD
-460 ITKRFGPVV
+460 ITKRYGPVV

-475 LSLDG
+475 IALDR

-500 ISGVARPDS
+500 ISGVAKPDS
-509 GEIRVD
+509 GEIRLD
-515 GKPWAET
+515 GKPWAE
-522 GARTVREAGIETV
+522 GGVRTIREAGIETV

-548 ENMYLGRELYGP
+548 ENMYLGRELHGP
-560 GQLASAA
+560 GRLASAV

-579 EAAFSRLGLR
+579 EGAFTRLGLR
-589 MPPVTAKAGA
+589 MPPVTSKAGA

-638 LALIDRLKAEGVATL
+638 LALIGRLKAEGVATL

-680 IDRRQRAVT
+680 LDQREQPVT
-689 GMELVGLITG
+689 GMQLVGLITG

>member
-1 MNAGPVRQS
+1 MNARPLGQS
-10 RRSGGAPRLGQ
+10 WLGGGAPRL
-21 RGSLQRLASAQG
+21 RNSRNSLQRLASAQG
-33 GGLFVALVIMSLYFS
+33 GGLFVALVLLSLYFS
-48 TATDSFF
+48 VSTGSFF
-55 TRSNILVVLEQV
+55 TRSNILVVLEQI
-67 SVLGMVAVPGAM
+67 SVLGIVAVPGAM
-79 LLVSGNLDLSVGSVA
+79 LLVSGNLDLSVGSVG
-94 GLSAAVFGEFDKIF
+94 GLAAACFGEFDKIF
-108 GWPMWLSVI
+108 GWPVWLAAL
-117 GALAVGAAWGAGNG
+117 GALAVGAAWGTMNG
-131 FLISYLGF
+131 ILISYLGF

-159 TSDNTRSGFGSA
+159 TSDSTRSGFGSA
-171 FDFLGDG
+171 FDYLGDG
-178 TLAGI
+178 TLIGI
-183 PVPVIIF
+183 PVIVLIF
-190 FAVFLVGVYVWYETA
+190 FAVFLVGTFVWYETS

-212 IGANKDA
+212 IGANKGA
-219 ATALGVASK
+219 ATALGVASR
-228 RLPFV
+228 RLPCV
-233 IYVLSG
+233 IYILSG

-244 GGLIITAQL
+244 GGLIVTAQL

-312 ADLAVGGA
+312 ADLAVGAA

-334 ERIPVPESA
+334 ERVPVPESA
-343 EAEALE
+343 EAEAME
-349 TDRPAGPVPGGAG
+349 TDKTAAPATGPAASLVLDGPAAAGPAAAGPGGDGPPAGGGPDGQAPAAVHDRPA
-362 ADGAGVAAGAG
+362 
-373 ADGAGA
+373 
-379 GGTATPVAAADPGG
+379 
-393 VAGEGQGG
+393 
-401 SGGVDSAAGPVGP
+401 
-414 ALRATGAGGPSVP
+414 
-427 PVGGPPGGGP
+427 
-437 PEGGRTDRAGRNG
+437 
-450 QPVPALEVSD
+450 PALEVSD
-460 ITKRFGPVV
+460 ITKRYGPVV

-475 LSLDG
+475 LALDR

-500 ISGVARPDS
+500 ISGVTKPDS
-509 GEIRVD
+509 GEIRLD
-515 GKPWAET
+515 GKPWAE
-522 GARTVREAGIETV
+522 GGVRTIREAGIETV

-548 ENMYLGRELYGP
+548 ENMYLGRELHGP
-560 GQLASAA
+560 GWLASAV

-579 EAAFSRLGLR
+579 EGAFTRLGLR
-589 MPPVTAKAGA
+589 MPPVTSKAGA

-638 LALIDRLKAEGVATL
+638 LALIGRLKAEGVATL

-680 IDRRQRAVT
+680 IDQREQRVT
-689 GMELVGLITG
+689 GMHLVGLITG
-699 ATSAS
+699 ATSAGS
-704 S
+704 

>member
-1 MNAGPVRQS
+1 MNASPVRQAW
-10 RRSGGAPRLGQ
+10 RGGGVPRLRHS
-21 RGSLQRLASAQG
+21 RGSLQRLGSAQG
-33 GGLFVALVIMSLYFS
+33 GGLFVALILLSLYFS
-48 TATDSFF
+48 ISTDSFF
-55 TRSNILVVLEQV
+55 TRSNILVVLEQI

-94 GLSAAVFGEFDKIF
+94 GLSAASFGEFDKIL
-108 GWPMWLSVI
+108 GWPTLLAAI
-117 GALAVGAAWGAGNG
+117 GALAVGALWGTMNG
-131 FLISYLGF
+131 ALISYLGF

-159 TSDNTRSGFGSA
+159 TSDATRSGFGNT
-171 FDFLGDG
+171 FDNLGDG

-183 PVPVIIF
+183 PLPVIIF
-190 FAVFLVGVYVWYETA
+190 FAVFVVGAYVWYETR

-233 IYVLSG
+233 VYVLSG

-244 GGLIITAQL
+244 GGLILTAQL

-312 ADLAVGGA
+312 ADLAVGAA

-334 ERIPVPESA
+334 EKVPVAETA

-349 TDRPAGPVPGGAG
+349 TDSPDAAQ
-362 ADGAGVAAGAG
+362 AGVAAAAGPGANG
-373 ADGAGA
+373 VAPRPGTRPEPRAAGAVSAGAVADGAVSA
-379 GGTATPVAAADPGG
+379 G
-393 VAGEGQGG
+393 
-401 SGGVDSAAGPVGP
+401 SAAP
-414 ALRATGAGGPSVP
+414 T
-427 PVGGPPGGGP
+427 
-437 PEGGRTDRAGRNG
+437 
-450 QPVPALEVSD
+450 LEVLD

-475 LSLDG
+475 LSLG
-480 GEVLGLV
+480 QGEVLGLV

-500 ISGVARPDS
+500 ISGVTRPDS
-509 GEIRVD
+509 GQIRLN

-522 GARTVREAGIETV
+522 GARTIREAGIETV
-535 FQNLALVPTLSIA
+535 FQNLALVPTLSIV

-560 GQLASAA
+560 GKVAMLA

-579 EAAFSRLGLR
+579 QGAFSRLGLR
-589 MPPVTAKAGA
+589 MPPVTSKAGA

-638 LALIDRLKAEGVATL
+638 LALIEGLKAQGVATL

-680 IDRRQRAVT
+680 LDQREREVT
-689 GMELVGLITG
+689 GMQLVGLITG
-699 ATSAS
+699 ATSAVQ
-704 S
+704 

>member
-1 MNAGPVRQS
+1 MNAGPVRQAW
-10 RRSGGAPRLGQ
+10 RGGGVPRLRPT
-21 RGSLQRLASAQG
+21 RGSLQRLGSAQG
-33 GGLFVALVIMSLYFS
+33 GGLFVALILLSLYFS
-48 TATDSFF
+48 ASTGSFF

-94 GLSAAVFGEFDKIF
+94 GLSAASFGEFDKIF
-108 GWPMWLSVI
+108 HWPELLAAI
-117 GALAVGAAWGAGNG
+117 GALAVGALWGTMNG
-131 FLISYLGF
+131 ALISYLGF

-159 TSDNTRSGFGSA
+159 TSDATRSGFGNA
-171 FDFLGDG
+171 FDNLGDG

-183 PVPVIIF
+183 PLPVIIF
-190 FAVFLVGVYVWYETA
+190 FAVFLVGAYVWYETR
-205 TGRHLIA
+205 TGRHLVA

-244 GGLIITAQL
+244 GGLILTAQL

-289 LAGIL
+289 LAGVL

-312 ADLAVGGA
+312 ADLAVGAA

-334 ERIPVPESA
+334 EKVPVAETA

-349 TDRPAGPVPGGAG
+349 TDRPDAPGAAGTGGAAGSEAGG
-362 ADGAGVAAGAG
+362 AAAGAPETDGIAAARPGPEPGETRDGFRAGAG
-373 ADGAGA
+373 AGAP
-379 GGTATPVAAADPGG
+379 T
-393 VAGEGQGG
+393 
-401 SGGVDSAAGPVGP
+401 
-414 ALRATGAGGPSVP
+414 
-427 PVGGPPGGGP
+427 
-437 PEGGRTDRAGRNG
+437 
-450 QPVPALEVSD
+450 LEVLD

-475 LSLDG
+475 LSLG
-480 GEVLGLV
+480 QGEVLGLV

-509 GEIRVD
+509 GQIRLN
-515 GKPWAET
+515 GQPWAET
-522 GARTVREAGIETV
+522 GARTIREAGIETV
-535 FQNLALVPTLSIA
+535 FQNLALVPTLSIV

-560 GQLASAA
+560 GMLAALA

-579 EAAFSRLGLR
+579 EAAFARLGLN
-589 MPPVTAKAGA
+589 MPPVTSKAGA

-638 LALIDRLKAEGVATL
+638 LSLIGRLKAEGVATL

-680 IDRRQRAVT
+680 LDQRERQVT

-699 ATSAS
+699 ATSALQ
-704 S
+704 